1 MADILDT
8 RTLILVIIG
17 ETRPLAGLAKNLLS
31 YNMPAGYDSIHWVV
45 ANMDENDIKQTA
57 GEIVSAKSRV
67 AGQQYT
73 LVVVM
78 LVELASAGT
87 ISTRADEWGRA
98 WPRRFLWYWR
108 PPRAPLM
115 TVPIPVDSVVVDAV
129 WCERQAAGAAW
140 EEIKRQARITRA
152 RLMWDVDGLRHL
164 DDTSGW

>member
-1 MADILDT
+1 MSDVLAT
-8 RTLILVIIG
+8 RTLIVATIG
-17 ETRPLAGLAKNLLS
+17 ETRPLAALAKNLLS
-31 YNMPAGYDSIHWVV
+31 YNMPAGYGPILWVV

-57 GEIVSAKSRV
+57 SEIVSAKSRV
-67 AGQQYT
+67 AGQPYT

-87 ISTRADEWGRA
+87 ISTRADDWARA

-108 PPRAPLM
+108 PPRAPS
-115 TVPIPVDSVVVDAV
+115 TAVPIPVDSVVVDAG

-140 EEIKRQARITRA
+140 EEIRRQARITRA